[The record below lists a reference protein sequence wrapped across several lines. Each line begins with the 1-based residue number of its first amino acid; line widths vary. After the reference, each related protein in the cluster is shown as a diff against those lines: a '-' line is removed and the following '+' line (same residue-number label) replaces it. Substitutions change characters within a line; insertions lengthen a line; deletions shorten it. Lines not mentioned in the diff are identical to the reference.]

1 MQCQY
6 IEHVVAHA
14 HTVTTWLSKPKTI
27 VNFFFIY
34 VYLIHMVPV
43 IKEHESSHHQN
54 TIHTINN
61 SFKSESYTNT

>member
-54 TIHTINN
+54 TIHTINS